1 MGDLSS
7 EACGLCIRLPFITEL
22 QLQVSVTKIIEA
34 ENKAEAQE
42 CVEQEGDTEWQLDY
56 NVEFGHE
63 NEYSLEALED

>member
-1 MGDLSS
+1 MRQKATIIED
-7 EACGLCIRLPFITEL
+7 ITKGTL
-22 QLQVSVTKIIEA
+22 VKTKIIEA